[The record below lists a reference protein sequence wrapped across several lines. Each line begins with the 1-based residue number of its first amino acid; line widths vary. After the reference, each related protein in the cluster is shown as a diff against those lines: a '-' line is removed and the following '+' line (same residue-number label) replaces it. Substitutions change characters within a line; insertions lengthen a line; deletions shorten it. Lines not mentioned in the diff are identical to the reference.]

1 MKYILILCSCI
12 MSSQVKMTFNENI
25 SGAYNT
31 TNRGEQFIFTINSQ
45 NKLEYKKFYADFNPY
60 FMDMK
65 SAGVTSSKE
74 FLSKQD
80 IGFKVEKNS
89 VFYVSQF
96 NSSLIR
102 SIEWDAWN
110 GIGIGRKLINT
121 NRCQLS
127 LSYCFEQEQRKYKYE
142 YVEKIYRNSFRSKM
156 ALKYSLIT
164 FTLEYFYQPTFNTN
178 DMNFLGTSTAIFFPE
193 KSINFIIQN
202 NINYISTDNV
212 KTIQNTTFGIKIN
225 LSNDKKL

>member
-1 MKYILILCSCI
+1 
-12 MSSQVKMTFNENI
+12 
-25 SGAYNT
+25 
-31 TNRGEQFIFTINSQ
+31 
-45 NKLEYKKFYADFNPY
+45 
-60 FMDMK
+60 MDMK

-74 FLSKQD
+74 FLAKQD

-127 LSYCFEQEQRKYKYE
+127 LSYCFEQEQRKYKYND
-142 YVEKIYRNSFRSKM
+142 YVEKIYRSSFRSKM

-164 FTLEYFYQPTFNTN
+164 FTLEYFYQPAFNRN

-202 NINYISTDNV
+202 NINYISKDPV
-212 KTIQNTTFGIKIN
+212 KPIIQNTTFGIKIN